1 LLREVLPLIKNGKKL
16 EEFERELDKK
26 SDLSYE
32 EALAVYEEL
41 FRQAVASGAINS
53 ENIMDGF
60 EVDIRIA
67 RALNALK

>member
-1 LLREVLPLIKNGKKL
+1 M

-26 SDLSYE
+26 KELSYE
-32 EALAVYEEL
+32 EALAVYEAL
-41 FRQAVASGAINS
+41 FKEAVALGAINS

-67 RALNALK
+67 KALNSLK

>member
-1 LLREVLPLIKNGKKL
+1 MLREVLPLIKNGKKL

>member
-1 LLREVLPLIKNGKKL
+1 M
-16 EEFERELDKK
+16 
-26 SDLSYE
+26 SYE

-41 FRQAVASGAINS
+41 FQQAVASGAINS

-67 RALNALK
+67 KALNSLK

>member
-1 LLREVLPLIKNGKKL
+1 MIKNGKKL

-32 EALAVYEEL
+32 EAFAVYEEL
-41 FRQAVASGAINS
+41 FKQAVASGAINS

-60 EVDIRIA
+60 EVDIKIA
-67 RALNALK
+67 KALNALK